1 MKANKLPQKLL
12 WMDLEMTGLDPDE
25 HRILEVAAI
34 ITNFKL
40 KELTKYHA
48 YIKQPQSQLDKMKQA
63 PWYDW
68 GGGVRTLSGTVYDV
82 AIKNGLIDSLKKHGK
97 SAKQV
102 ENELITLV
110 EENFEQQPI
119 LAGNS
124 IHQDRRFIRRWW
136 PKLEK
141 LLHYRM
147 LDVSSFKVFMQG
159 RYGVDW
165 KKPDE
170 HKALEDIRGSIK
182 ELDYYS
188 KKIKA

>member
-1 MKANKLPQKLL
+1 
-12 WMDLEMTGLDPDE
+12 MDLEMTGLDPDE

-34 ITNFKL
+34 ITDFKL
-40 KELTKYHA
+40 KELNKYHA
-48 YIKQPQSQLDKMKQA
+48 YIKQPGLQLEKMKQA

-68 GGGVRTLSGTVYDV
+68 TGGVRTLRGTVYDM
-82 AIKNGLIDSLKKHGK
+82 ATNNGLIDSVKKHGK
-97 SAKQV
+97 SQGQV
-102 ENELITLV
+102 EKELIALV
-110 EENFEQQPI
+110 KENFEQQPI

-147 LDVSSFKVFMQG
+147 LDVSSFKVYMQG
-159 RYGVDW
+159 RYEVDW